1 MTPQM
6 NGTVIPISNDDNIYF
21 TLFRSNK
28 PVVKS
33 YKSDFSKTIAANMYQ
48 AAYCLQSV
56 STLKEFEEY
65 LNALS
70 AYDTITLGVTQQTAG
85 LSLTAK
91 DFREGKEC
99 IYRGKEH
106 IKYCNEVYYAS

>member
-6 NGTVIPISNDDNIYF
+6 NGTVIPINNDDKIYF
-21 TLFRSNK
+21 TLFRSNQ

-33 YKSDFSKTIAANMYQ
+33 YQADFSKTIAANMYQ
-48 AAYCLQSV
+48 ANYYLQSV
-56 STLKEFEEY
+56 SSLSEFDSY
-65 LNALS
+65 LNGLS
-70 AYDTITLGVTQQTAG
+70 SCETITLGLTQQTTG

-91 DFREGKEC
+91 EFREGKEC

-106 IKYCNEVYYAS
+106 IKYCNEVYHA

>member
-6 NGTVIPISNDDNIYF
+6 NGTVIPINNDDNIYF
-21 TLFRSNK
+21 TLFHSNQ

-33 YKSDFSKTIAANMYQ
+33 YKADFSKTIAANMYQ
-48 AAYCLQSV
+48 AQYYLQSV
-56 STLKEFEEY
+56 STLQEFDTY
-65 LNALS
+65 LNNLS
-70 AYDTITLGVTQQTAG
+70 SYDTITLGVTAKTTG

-91 DFREGKEC
+91 DFREGKDC

-106 IKYCNEVYYAS
+106 VKYCNEVYHAS